1 MMPLTYAR
9 PGEQNKIVRVGGNE
23 KIKKFLESLGFV
35 PGSDVVLVS
44 ENHGN
49 VITKIKESRIAIGKE
64 MANKIMI

>member
-9 PGEQNKIVRVGGNE
+9 PGEQNKIVRIGGNE

-44 ENHGN
+44 KNHGN
-49 VITKIKESRIAIGKE
+49 VITKIKESRIAISKE